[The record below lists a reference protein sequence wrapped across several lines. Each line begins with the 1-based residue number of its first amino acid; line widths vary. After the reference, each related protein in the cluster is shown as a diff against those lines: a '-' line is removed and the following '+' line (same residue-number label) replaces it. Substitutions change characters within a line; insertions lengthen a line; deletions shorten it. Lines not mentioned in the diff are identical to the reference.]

1 MARRPCLVVLCY
13 HRIGSAAGNRYYD
26 PIVSATPADLAAH
39 VAYLRD
45 HFRMIGPDALDEL
58 AEGGFRPRE
67 PSALIT
73 FDDAY
78 RDNVDVALPILR
90 ELGVPAAFFV
100 ATGFLDRP
108 RLAWWDHVAY
118 VVKTTKVARLVLD
131 APTPLTLDMEALSQA
146 DAIEAIVGP
155 YLRSDPSKESE
166 LLAHLGDRAE
176 VSVDAESLGRALF
189 ADWDQVR
196 ALSEAGM
203 IVGSHTRDHLNLA
216 HQSEADQ
223 TASLVDSRRTLE
235 RELGREV
242 ATLAYPYGGSGDFTA
257 ATQRI
262 ARESGYRVAFSTTAT
277 INRPGATEALDI
289 HRLFI
294 GSAHTPTLFRARMAL
309 ATAFG
314 RPVL

>member
-1 MARRPCLVVLCY
+1 
-13 HRIGSAAGNRYYD
+13 
-26 PIVSATPADLAAH
+26 
-39 VAYLRD
+39 
-45 HFRMIGPDALDEL
+45 MIGPDALDEMV
-58 AEGGFRPRE
+58 EGGFRPRE

-131 APTPLTLDMEALSQA
+131 APTPLAIDMAALSHA
-146 DAIEAIVGP
+146 GAIEAIVGP
-155 YLRSDPSKESE
+155 FLRSDPSKEAE

-176 VSVDAESLGRALF
+176 VSVDAETLGRALF
-189 ADWDQVR
+189 AGWDQVR

-223 TASLVDSRRTLE
+223 TTALVESRRTLE

-242 ATLAYPYGGSGDFTA
+242 ATLAYPYGSPGDFTA
-257 ATQRI
+257 ATRRI
-262 ARESGYRVAFSTTAT
+262 ARESGYRAAFSTKAT
-277 INRPGATEALDI
+277 VNRPGATDALDV
-289 HRLFI
+289 HRLVI
-294 GSAHTPTLFRARMAL
+294 GSSHTPTLFRARMAL

-314 RPVL
+314 KPIL

>member
-1 MARRPCLVVLCY
+1 
-13 HRIGSAAGNRYYD
+13 
-26 PIVSATPADLAAH
+26 
-39 VAYLRD
+39 
-45 HFRMIGPDALDEL
+45 MIGPDALEEL

-78 RDNVDVALPILR
+78 RDNVDAALPILR
-90 ELGVPAAFFV
+90 ERNVPAAFFV

-108 RLAWWDHVAY
+108 RLAWWDHVAC
-118 VVKTTKVARLVLD
+118 VIKTTKVARLVLD
-131 APTPLTLDMEALSQA
+131 APTPLDIDMKAISHAE
-146 DAIEAIVGP
+146 AIEAIVGP
-155 YLRSDPSKESE
+155 FLKSDPSKEAE

-176 VSVDAESLGRALF
+176 VSIDAETLGRALF

-196 ALSEAGM
+196 TLSEAGM

-235 RELGREV
+235 RELGREIT
-242 ATLAYPYGGSGDFTA
+242 TLAYPYGGPGDFTA

-262 ARESGYRVAFSTTAT
+262 AREAGYRVAFSTTAT
-277 INRPGATEALDI
+277 INRPGATNALDI

-309 ATAFG
+309 PRRSGG
-314 RPVL
+314 RSCDVALIMLAGCL